1 MDVTKL
7 IPKSKLVL
15 KYVKSNETLF
25 TKTGDNRPRLN
36 MRVVLDAM
44 FFALLFIFEVFLEK
58 CKTIRMR
65 KEGLSL

>member
-58 CKTIRMR
+58 CKTIRMK